1 MVKPQNFNVLYH
13 LEGFAVNK
21 NSIQFQLI
29 FPIVILGVLFSVV
42 FAWWVPNAVK
52 ENVIEQA
59 VTSAKQT
66 TQQYK
71 VLRGYYVKNIV
82 SPTKQQNAMQF
93 GIDHAD
99 NPKMLPLPAT
109 MILDLS
115 KLLEKEGVYISLYSK
130 YPFSNRKNRTLDAY
144 QKEAWEA
151 LQDPKAVMTKVETN
165 TEGRQMIRVA
175 VADTMSAQGC
185 VNCHNSHKDS
195 PKTDWKLGQ
204 TRGVLEVKQ
213 DITSEL
219 ESGILLGR
227 LVALAVLIMMILVI
241 IVLYLTYQ
249 RKVAK
254 KLNVAVKVAQN
265 MSNGNFETQFSSNGK
280 DEVSLFLQDLQAT
293 QSSVGNTINE
303 CVSVM
308 KNMANG
314 EFEQRVMANVS
325 GKLAELKEGINLSVD
340 EISGTM
346 QALKQVTTQMREGHF
361 TNELSFKANGEFKV
375 MIDSAIAAMDSIHT
389 SITDISNVMEKV
401 QKGEFTHRVTVEAKG
416 DLLHLK
422 ALINN
427 SMDALEDAISEINRV
442 VSSQAGGDLTQQI
455 QGDFQGSLGELKIAI
470 NKTSKKLNETVFEV
484 VSSSHNILNI
494 SSQVASGNQDLS
506 RRTSEQAATLEAT
519 SSSMEEMTATVSQ
532 NSESSH
538 EAHQIVE
545 EAIEKANTS
554 VTVVNKTMDS
564 MEAISESSQQI
575 SEIIS
580 LIDSIAFQTNL
591 LALNAAVEAARAGE
605 HGRGFAVV
613 ASEVRSLAQKSADA
627 SKDIKALIEDSGIKV
642 ADGSKFVR
650 QTAEALENMN
660 ESIKLMG
667 TIIGDISQSSSEQL
681 TGITQI
687 NSAVNSMDEVTQQ
700 NSHMVEESTAAAV
713 ELNKLATQMSELMR
727 FFKIK

>member
-1 MVKPQNFNVLYH
+1 M
-13 LEGFAVNK
+13 NK

-29 FPIVILGVLFSVV
+29 FPIVILGILFSVA

-59 VTSAKQT
+59 VMSAKQT

-99 NPKMLPLPAT
+99 NPNMLPLPAT

-151 LQDPKAVMTKVETN
+151 LQDPKTVMAKVETN
-165 TEGRQMIRVA
+165 AEGRQMIRVA

-185 VNCHNSHKDS
+185 VNCHNSHKNS
-195 PKTDWKLGQ
+195 PKTNWKLGQ

-219 ESGILLGR
+219 ENGIILGR
-227 LVALAVLIMMILVI
+227 LVALAVLIMMILVVF
-241 IVLYLTYQ
+241 VLYLTYQ

-254 KLNVAVKVAQN
+254 KLNVAVQVAQN
-265 MSNGNFETQFSSNGK
+265 MSNGKFDTQFSSDGK
-280 DEVSLFLQDLQAT
+280 DEVSLFLQDLQTT
-293 QSSVGNTINE
+293 QTSVGSTINE

-308 KNMANG
+308 QNISNG
-314 EFEQRVMANVS
+314 QFDQRVMANVS
-325 GKLAELKEGINLSVD
+325 GKLAELKEGINLSAD

-346 QALKQVTTQMREGHF
+346 QTLKQVITQMREGHF
-361 TNELSFKANGEFKV
+361 TNEITFKANGEFKV
-375 MIDSAIAAMDSIHT
+375 IIDSAVEAMDSIHT
-389 SITDISNVMEKV
+389 SITGISSVMAKM

-422 ALINN
+422 ELINS
-427 SMDALEDAISEINRV
+427 SMDALEGAISEINRV
-442 VSSQAGGDLTQQI
+442 VSSQANGDLTQQV
-455 QGDFQGSLGELKIAI
+455 QGDFQGALAELKMAI
-470 NKTSKKLNETVFEV
+470 NETSKKLNEIVFEV
-484 VSSSHNILNI
+484 VDSSHHILEI
-494 SSQVASGNQDLS
+494 SSQVASGNQDMS
-506 RRTSEQAATLEAT
+506 RRTNEQAAALEDT
-519 SSSMEEMTATVSQ
+519 SSSMEEMTATVAQ
-532 NSESSH
+532 NSDSSR
-538 EAHQIVE
+538 EAHKIVE
-545 EAIEKANTS
+545 EAISKADTS
-554 VTVVNKTMDS
+554 VTVVNKTMNS
-564 MEAISESSQQI
+564 MEAISDSSQKI
-575 SEIIS
+575 SEIIN

-627 SKDIKALIEDSGIKV
+627 SKDIKTLIEDSGVKV

-650 QTAEALENMN
+650 QTSEALEDMN

-667 TIIGDISQSSSEQL
+667 TIIGDISQSSNEQL

-700 NSHMVEESTAAAV
+700 NSHMVEESTNAAV
-713 ELNKLATQMSELMR
+713 ELNKLATQMTELMR
-727 FFKIK
+727 FFKTK

>member
-1 MVKPQNFNVLYH
+1 
-13 LEGFAVNK
+13 VNK

-29 FPIVILGVLFSVV
+29 FPIVILGILFSAA

-59 VTSAKQT
+59 VMSAQQT

-82 SPTKQQNAMQF
+82 SPTKQQNGMQF

-99 NPKMLPLPAT
+99 NPNMLPLPAT

-115 KLLEKEGVYISLYSK
+115 KLLEKDGVYISLYSK

-144 QKEAWEA
+144 QKEAWQV
-151 LQDPKAVMTKVETN
+151 LQDPKAIMTKIETDAN
-165 TEGRQMIRVA
+165 GRQMIRVA

-195 PKTDWKLGQ
+195 PKVDWKLGQ

-219 ESGILLGR
+219 ESGTLLGR
-227 LVALAVLIMMILVI
+227 LVALAVLIMMVLVVA
-241 IVLYLTYQ
+241 VLYLTYQ

-254 KLNVAVKVAQN
+254 KLNIAVQVAQN
-265 MSNGNFETQFSSNGK
+265 MSNGDFDTKFSSDGK
-280 DEVSLFLQDLQAT
+280 DEVSLFLQNLQTT
-293 QSSVGNTINE
+293 QNSVGSTINE

-308 KNMANG
+308 QSMANG
-314 EFEQRVMANVS
+314 QFDQRVMANVS
-325 GKLAELKEGINLSVD
+325 GKLAELKEGINLSAD

-346 QALKQVTTQMREGHF
+346 HTLKQVITQMRDGHF
-361 TNELSFKANGEFKV
+361 TNEITFKANGEFEV
-375 MIDSAIAAMDSIHT
+375 IIDSAIEAMDSIHT
-389 SITDISNVMEKV
+389 SITGISSVMEKM

-416 DLLHLK
+416 DLEHLK
-422 ALINN
+422 ALINS
-427 SMDALEDAISEINRV
+427 SMDALENAISEINRV
-442 VSSQAGGDLTQQI
+442 VSSQAEGDLTQQV
-455 QGDFQGSLGELKIAI
+455 QGDFQGALGELKTAI
-470 NKTSKKLNETVFEV
+470 NETSEKLNKIVFEV
-484 VSSSHNILNI
+484 VGSSHNILEI

-506 RRTSEQAATLEAT
+506 RRTNEQAATLEDT

-532 NSESSH
+532 NSDSSH
-538 EAHQIVE
+538 EAHKIVE
-545 EAIEKANTS
+545 EAIAKAGTS
-554 VTVVNKTMDS
+554 VTVVNKTMGS
-564 MEAISESSQQI
+564 MEAISESSQKI

-627 SKDIKALIEDSGIKV
+627 SKDIKALIEDSSVKV

-650 QTAEALENMN
+650 QTSEALEDMN

-667 TIIGDISQSSSEQL
+667 TIIGDISQSSNEQL

-713 ELNKLATQMSELMR
+713 ELNKLATQMTELIR
-727 FFKIK
+727 FFKTK